1 MIDPLAIDEWLA
13 KPRPDS
19 AAAKRFTTRALRAK
33 VDRLEPRPE
42 FVLEPFTHQLVGF
55 LLCAKY
61 PGYTLHMDMGTGK
74 TAVAINVFR
83 WRKARG
89 EAGRALV
96 LVPGTSN
103 VDEWGRELDTHGP
116 ELRYVQFDATMGP
129 EDRDRVF
136 WDREASDVA
145 VMTYMGLVRLLT
157 KAKGSKR
164 IADEAAVRRACRVFG
179 MLVCDESTAIKNPN
193 SVIFRILRKFT
204 RNDRVP
210 YRLCLTGTPANM
222 SMLDLW
228 SQFYVA
234 DGGQTLGKTLGW
246 YRQAFFREE
255 EGQFARVYK
264 IREKK
269 IPTLHRILRSGAL
282 RYEDHECQDLPDV
295 MGGIA
300 NPMIRMVPMSIAQ
313 GRRVHGYREDMKAA
327 AIDDDIEEVKNIYYA
342 MRCLSSG
349 YVPVESGG
357 FHDFAQNP
365 KLEVLMGLLAE
376 APDHHWLV
384 FLHHK
389 HTADLIG
396 DALKKARIDYV
407 EVSGRVSNKAAALRK
422 FRGST
427 RVMLGSGAAALGLN
441 LQHCS
446 RTAYFESPDSIAVR
460 RQSEKRT
467 HRHGQRQITRFYDLV
482 VRGTYDG
489 RIIDA
494 LQNGKR
500 VLDAVVD
507 GRELC

>member
-1 MIDPLAIDEWLA
+1 MIDPLAIKDWLDR
-13 KPRPDS
+13 PRPDS
-19 AAAKRFTTRALRAK
+19 AVAKRFTARALRAK

-42 FVLEPFTHQLVGF
+42 FVLEPFAHQLAGF

-74 TAVAINVFR
+74 MKTIIDQFR
-83 WRKARG
+83 WRRARG
-89 EAGRALV
+89 DVGRMLV

-116 ELRYVQFDATMGP
+116 ELRYVQFDARMGP
-129 EDRDRVF
+129 EARMEAF
-136 WDREASDVA
+136 WNREASEVV
-145 VMTYMGLVRLLT
+145 VMTYTGLVRLLT
-157 KAKGSKR
+157 MEKGGKR
-164 IADEAAVRRACRVFG
+164 VVDERALSRIRDAVD
-179 MLVCDESTAIKNPN
+179 MLVCDESTAVKNPK
-193 SVIFRILRKFT
+193 SVIFKILRRFV
-204 RNDRVP
+204 RNNRVP
-210 YRLCLTGTPANM
+210 FRYCLTGTPANM

-255 EGQFARVYK
+255 DGRFATVYK
-264 IREKK
+264 IREKQ
-269 IPTLHRILRSGAL
+269 IPQLHRILRSGAL

-300 NPMIRMVPMSIAQ
+300 KPMIRMVPMSIAQ

-327 AIDDDIEEVKNIYYA
+327 AVDDDIEEVKNIYYA

-365 KLEVLMGLLAE
+365 KLDALMDLLAE

-384 FLHHK
+384 FLHYK

-396 DALKKARIDYV
+396 AAFKKAKLDYV

-427 RVMLGSGAAALGLN
+427 RIMLGSGAAALGLN

-446 RTAYFESPDSIAVR
+446 RTVYFETPDSIAIR

-467 HRHGQRQITRFYDLV
+467 HRHGQRQITRFYDLK

-507 GRELC
+507 GRDLC

>member
-1 MIDPLAIDEWLA
+1 MIDPLAIQEWLD
-13 KPRPDS
+13 KPRTDS
-19 AAAKRFTTRALRAK
+19 ALAKRFTTRALRAK

-42 FVLEPFTHQLVGF
+42 FVLEPFAHQLVGF
-55 LLCAKY
+55 LLCVKY

-83 WRKARG
+83 WRQARG
-89 EAGRALV
+89 EARRALV

-116 ELRYVQFDATMGP
+116 ELRYTQFDASMGP
-129 EDRDRVF
+129 EDRDRSF
-136 WDREASDVA
+136 WGIEPSDVV
-145 VMTYMGLVRLLT
+145 VMTYTGLVRLLT
-157 KAKGSKR
+157 KSVGNKR
-164 IADEAAVRRACRVFG
+164 RIDDAAVRRAGKVFG
-179 MLVCDESTAIKNPN
+179 MVVCDESTAIKNPN
-193 SVIFRILRKFT
+193 SVIFRILRRFAK
-204 RNDRVP
+204 NNRVP
-210 YRLCLTGTPANM
+210 FRLCLTGTPANM

-228 SQFYVA
+228 SQFYFS
-234 DGGQTLGKTLGW
+234 DGGETLGKTLGW
-246 YRQAFFREE
+246 FRQAFFREE
-255 EGQFARVYK
+255 EGRFATVYK

-269 IPTLHRILRSGAL
+269 IPQLHRVLRSGAL
-282 RYEDHECQDLPDV
+282 RYEDHECQDLPDT

-300 NPMIRMVPMSIAQ
+300 KPMIRAVPMSVAQ

-327 AIDDDIEEVKNIYYA
+327 AIDEDTDEIKNVYYA

-365 KLEVLMGLLAE
+365 KLDMLIDLLAE
-376 APDHHWLV
+376 APNDKWLV
-384 FLHHK
+384 FFHFK

-396 DALKKARIDYV
+396 IALKNAKIDHV

-446 RTAYFESPDSIAVR
+446 RTVYLESPDSIAVR

-489 RIIDA
+489 RILDA

-500 VLDAVVD
+500 ILDAVVD
-507 GRELC
+507 GREIC